1 MSILP
6 GRGIFLEG
14 LGYLLLGIVCGIVV
28 ESALYQAVPEIAPVI
43 SGAAFSVVAA
53 KVGLFER
60 LGLRTFLSI
69 FLANLISCTVII
81 GYPEAGLRWDRKN
94 SSLYIQIFPRAVVF
108 FIGFM
113 SIGLLFPPLINPL
126 GVLAFSL
133 LILPHGTIEL
143 TAIILAYTLPR
154 EYAFNMERSFPK
166 ERAYLI
172 IVLLLIAAALE
183 TYLL

>member
-6 GRGIFLEG
+6 GRRLFLEG
-14 LGYLLLGIVCGIVV
+14 LGYLILGIICGMLV
-28 ESALYQAVPEIAPVI
+28 ESALYQAAPEVAPVV

-60 LGLRTFLSI
+60 LGLKIFLSI
-69 FLANLISCTVII
+69 FLANLISCTVIM

-94 SSLYIQIFPRAVVF
+94 SSLYVNIFPRAVLF
-108 FIGFM
+108 FIGFI
-113 SIGLLFPPLINPL
+113 SLGLIFPPITNPV

-133 LILPHGTIEL
+133 LIIPHGTLEF
-143 TAIILAYTLPR
+143 TAIILAYTVPR
-154 EYAFNMERSFPK
+154 EYVLDMERPFPL

-172 IVLLLIAAALE
+172 VVLLLIAAGLE